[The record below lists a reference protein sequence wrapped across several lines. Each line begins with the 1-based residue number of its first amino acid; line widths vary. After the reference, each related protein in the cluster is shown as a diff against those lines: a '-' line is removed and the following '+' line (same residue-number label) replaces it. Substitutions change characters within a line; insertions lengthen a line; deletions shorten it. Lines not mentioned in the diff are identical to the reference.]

1 MNNSPD
7 TNLTRRNLLK
17 FVAGSPAPI
26 FLTGLLGGSFLLG
39 CKSESSSS
47 ASVATVQYVKNS
59 EEAAAL
65 VLNMAKMASDSG
77 TFGVGGAIIENATG
91 KVIKTM
97 HNRVMQRLGENLGPL
112 SGKPYTSDPTGHGE
126 RQLISWYYENAASL
140 SLPPPD
146 KLTIVTSLD
155 PCAMC
160 AGSITTAGFN
170 AAVAAYDTYAGIN
183 YNEKGNYPGLP
194 PKIRNRLLDTFGFY
208 GVSGGRA
215 FIGAHSTLYKDTL
228 LSSTTADGCFKVF
241 EDSANNV
248 RQTSSGSGL
257 NPMNLADQMLD
268 PALSPIRE
276 VYTSQF
282 PDAFRI
288 KLKNYRRPDRE
299 LKNYLIKLKN
309 SIPNARNAVAFVDYY
324 GNLLMASA
332 DRFDLSPISTA
343 LMLVVQN
350 YSKLRFNLINDPVN
364 TLGAQKSLTTPKYGT
379 FVFLYAPS
387 ADETTTLKDMGVY
400 GSTMEGAIPVKSPS
414 NFQYY
419 QDPEFGT
426 TKDLRAL
433 IAGMPPFYWELVN
446 ISPQKVSI

>member
-1 MNNSPD
+1 MKNTQNP
-7 TNLTRRNLLK
+7 NLTRRNLLK

-26 FLTGLLGGSFLLG
+26 FLTGLIGSSALAG
-39 CKSESSSS
+39 CKSESSAS
-47 ASVATVQYVKNS
+47 ANVASLQYVKNS
-59 EEAAAL
+59 EEAATL
-65 VLNMAKMASDSG
+65 VLTMAKMASDSG

-97 HNRVMQRLGENLGPL
+97 HNQVMRRLGQNLGPL

-126 RQLISWYYENAASL
+126 RQLISWYYENVDSL
-140 SLPPPD
+140 ALPTTD

-183 YNEKGNYPGLP
+183 YNEKGDYPGLP

-208 GVSGGRA
+208 GVAGGRE
-215 FIGAHSTLYKDTL
+215 FIGAGSTLYKDTL
-228 LSSTTADGCFKVF
+228 LSSSTADGCFKVF

-257 NPMNLADQMLD
+257 NPMNSVDQMTD
-268 PALSPIRE
+268 PALSSIRDI
-276 VYTSQF
+276 YASQF
-282 PDAFRI
+282 PDAFTI
-288 KLKNYRRPDRE
+288 KLKNYRRPDSA

-309 SIPNARNAVAFVDYY
+309 STPNARNAVAFIDYY

-332 DRFDLSPISTA
+332 DRFDISPISTA

-350 YSKLRFNLINDPVN
+350 YSKIRFGLINDPVN
-364 TLGAQKSLTTPKYGT
+364 TLSAQKSLTTPKYGT

-387 ADETTTLKDMGVY
+387 ADKTTTLKDMGVY

-414 NFQYY
+414 NFQYF
-419 QDPEFGT
+419 QEPELGT
-426 TKDLRAL
+426 IKDLHKL
-433 IAGMPPFYWELVN
+433 IASMPPFYWELVN
-446 ISPQKVSI
+446 INPQKAII